1 MGWLGQ
7 RSSVAARRTTWKAL
21 ETFIMD
27 GLGWQNLIPLISTLT
42 MICLGVCAYVN
53 IYECI
58 YECLIVPE
66 VLWVSSICGLLCF
79 VILENSWLFCLQVFF
94 PLLSSFIYRQI
105 YFHWVFLKALFVFII
120 HKKWSIYL
128 LKVMST
134 KQINFLL
141 VVNKKICQQINV
153 FPLTF

>member
-1 MGWLGQ
+1 MVISGCEKNHMNGSGELCNGWIRL
-7 RSSVAARRTTWKAL
+7 TKP
-21 ETFIMD
+21 D
-27 GLGWQNLIPLISTLT
+27 STDSTVT
-42 MICLGVCAYVN
+42 MICLGACAYVS

-58 YECLIVPE
+58 YECLVLPG
-66 VLWVSSICGLLCF
+66 VLWVSCICGLLCF

-94 PLLSSFIYRQI
+94 PLLSLFIYRQI

-120 HKKWSIYL
+120 RKKWSIYL

-134 KQINFLL
+134 KRINFLL